1 MTMITIGEAAQL
13 SGVPAKT
20 IRYYESI
27 GLVMPAARSENKYRS
42 YGDKEVETLR
52 FINRARSLGFSL
64 KEVDDLL
71 ALYRDRNRSS
81 RDVKRLALLH
91 VKALDHK
98 IAELTAIR
106 DVVLQLANRCR
117 GDNRPECP
125 IIDELNPRSYQ

>member
-13 SGVPAKT
+13 AGVPAKT
-20 IRYYESI
+20 IRYSESI
-27 GLVMPAARSENKYRS
+27 GLVRPAARSENSYRT
-42 YGDKEVETLR
+42 YGEKEVETLR

-81 RDVKRLALLH
+81 RDVKRLALQH
-91 VKALDHK
+91 VSTIHHK

-106 DVVLQLANRCR
+106 DVVLKLTNRCR

-125 IIDELNPRSYQ
+125 IIDELDPRSFQ